1 MMWKTK
7 CFVASFK
14 SMTQYW
20 VILQDVFATT
30 FVNSRQ
36 FLGYNDMMRPLYTPL
51 VPNQQPI

>member
-7 CFVASFK
+7 CFVPSFK
-14 SMTQYW
+14 SMTQSW

-30 FVNSRQ
+30 FVNSRK